1 MWIGDRYEYKAR
13 TLKKIAWQYAG
24 IYDEL
29 IVSWSNLVESEQ
41 ARIDYKVDF
50 DYALDAI
57 GKGHWTGELVG
68 EFEDYRW
75 FGRLQR
81 IVIADIYG
89 IEDRELGG
97 LGFYDIPQL
106 RGRAYKWMAN
116 YLNGLPYGAKFI
128 REFQNRVY
136 N

>member
-13 TLKKIAWQYAG
+13 TLKKIAWQYSG

-29 IVSWSNLVESEQ
+29 IVSWNNLVESEQ

-50 DYALDAI
+50 DCALDAI

-68 EFEDYRW
+68 EFEDYKR
-75 FGRLQR
+75 FGKLQR

-89 IEDRELGG
+89 IEDRELEG
-97 LGFYDIPQL
+97 LGFYDIARL
-106 RGRAYKWMAN
+106 RGYAYYLMAKS
-116 YLNGLPYGAKFI
+116 LNS
-128 REFQNRVY
+128 
-136 N
+136 